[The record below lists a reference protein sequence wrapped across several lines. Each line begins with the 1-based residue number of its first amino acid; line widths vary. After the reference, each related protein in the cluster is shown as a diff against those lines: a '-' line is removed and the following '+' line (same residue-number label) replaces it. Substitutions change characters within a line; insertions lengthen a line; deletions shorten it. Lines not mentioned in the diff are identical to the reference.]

1 MNQCM
6 QESNLSHF
14 DLHMF
19 DATSASLASATTST
33 RKNGLIK
40 HAKNFYKDRQIK
52 TNLKIEGINTP
63 ELKPNEKFSRSLK
76 TQQ

>member
-33 RKNGLIK
+33 RKI
-40 HAKNFYKDRQIK
+40 D
-52 TNLKIEGINTP
+52 LKKQYNP
-63 ELKPNEKFSRSLK
+63 EEWLSNA
-76 TQQ
+76 Q